1 MCKSWYLLS
10 SGLPYEVTQ
19 EQALQHA
26 AVRERIEQSIQ
37 NLQDATERFLSAIL
51 QSVDKIP

>member
-1 MCKSWYLLS
+1 MFVA
-10 SGLPYEVTQ
+10 SGLPYEVTPD
-19 EQALQHA
+19 QALQHA
-26 AVRERIEQSIQ
+26 AVRERIERSIQ